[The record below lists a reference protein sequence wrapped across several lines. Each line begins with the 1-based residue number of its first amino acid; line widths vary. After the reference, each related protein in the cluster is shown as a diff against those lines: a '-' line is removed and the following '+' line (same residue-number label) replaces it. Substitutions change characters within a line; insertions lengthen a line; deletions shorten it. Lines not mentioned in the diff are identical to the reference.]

1 MRKEFGI
8 EDIFRGKSAPERM
21 SGMLSEADAEQEL
34 ETLLARPENAFLTQ
48 VPANYEQIEAAES
61 AISALAFAQRRIH
74 ERLEST
80 LSVKRAVQGHV
91 EAVRTNAETIVSVI
105 NEVLAHAEQIGEGA
119 DGRVVIDT
127 RGEHGLNPEVCC
139 KFALVETLKRGRN
152 SMIEEIEMQSAF
164 YEAAASYADIRI
176 GVPEPYYEVDTG
188 NIQMIA
194 MEKLYARSVDD
205 VLRGFGTLPTN
216 FDVDVFCDALRS
228 FIDAMHTQGLY
239 HRDLHYGNIM
249 VTQPSGSVS
258 EGEERPLGYVI
269 DFGLSG
275 YAQESMEPYKK
286 ENAGIVF
293 TYDDDY
299 GRIESVRKDLK
310 GLQSRM
316 SLQR

>member
-8 EDIFRGKSAPERM
+8 EDVFRGKSTPERM
-21 SGMLSEADAEQEL
+21 SATLSEADAEQEL

-48 VPANYEQIEAAES
+48 VPANHEQIESAES

-91 EAVRTNAETIVSVI
+91 EAVRTNAETVVAVL
-105 NEVLAHAEQIGEGA
+105 NEVLAHAAQIGEGA

-139 KFALVETLKRGRN
+139 KFALVETQKRGRN

-164 YEAAASYADIRI
+164 YEAAASYADARI

-188 NIQMIA
+188 STQMIA

-205 VLRGFGTLPTN
+205 VLRGFGTLPDE
-216 FDVDVFCDALRS
+216 FDVDGFCDALRS
-228 FIDAMHTQGLY
+228 FIDTMHAQNLY

-249 VTQPSGSVS
+249 VTQGGAPDDA
-258 EGEERPLGYVI
+258 PMGYVI

-275 YAQESMEPYKK
+275 YVHSGTDPYRK
-286 ENAGIVF
+286 ELAGTHF

-316 SLQR
+316 SLQK

>member
-1 MRKEFGI
+1 MKEF
-8 EDIFRGKSAPERM
+8 EDIFRRTNNNKSPAE
-21 SGMLSEADAEQEL
+21 LSEPEAENQLEEL
-34 ETLLARPENAFLTQ
+34 IALPENKFL
-48 VPANYEQIEAAES
+48 VEVAVNREAIESAES
-61 AISALAFAQRRIH
+61 AREALLFAQRRIH

-91 EAVRTNAETIVSVI
+91 EAVRTNTETAVTVLS
-105 NEVLAHAEQIGEGA
+105 EVLAHSTQIGEGA
-119 DGRVVIDT
+119 DGRVVMDT
-127 RGEHGLNPEVCC
+127 RGEHGLHPEVCC

-164 YEAAASYADIRI
+164 YEAAASCTDARI

-188 NIQMIA
+188 NIQIIA
-194 MEKLYARSVDD
+194 MEKLHARSVDD
-205 VLRGFGTLPTN
+205 VLRGFGTLPKD

-228 FIDAMHTQGLY
+228 FIDTMHAKGLY

-249 VTQPSGSVS
+249 VTQAGALEDAPV
-258 EGEERPLGYVI
+258 GYVI

-275 YAQESMEPYKK
+275 HVHPGTDAYRK
-286 ENAGIVF
+286 ELAGTVF

>member
-8 EDIFRGKSAPERM
+8 EDVFRGKSTPERM
-21 SGMLSEADAEQEL
+21 SATLSEADAEQEL

-48 VPANYEQIEAAES
+48 VPANHEQIESAES

-91 EAVRTNAETIVSVI
+91 EAVRTNAETVVAVL
-105 NEVLAHAEQIGEGA
+105 NEVLAHAAQIGEGA

-139 KFALVETLKRGRN
+139 KFALVETQKRGRN

-164 YEAAASYADIRI
+164 YEAAASYADARI

-188 NIQMIA
+188 STQMIA

-205 VLRGFGTLPTN
+205 VLRGEG
-216 FDVDVFCDALRS
+216 DVADGGPVAVRRRLDDEDDGALVVVR
-228 FIDAMHTQGLY
+228 AW
-239 HRDLHYGNIM
+239 N
-249 VTQPSGSVS
+249 GSVLDGRL
-258 EGEERPLGYVI
+258 EDVLHLLEHGFLDLVGAGVVGLGKSVQSA
-269 DFGLSG
+269 GLR
-275 YAQESMEPYKK
+275 A
-286 ENAGIVF
+286 
-293 TYDDDY
+293 
-299 GRIESVRKDLK
+299 VRVN
-310 GLQSRM
+310 GPRH
-316 SLQR
+316 